1 MNYMKKVVYSY
12 NLHANITLI
21 QNISA
26 LAYRLVCCDHVSH
39 FLLYYVHQLGDKK
52 RQKLSLPPF
61 LTAGPNQP
69 QLVSAVICGPVISL
83 YIYSLLLFQFVRLC
97 LSFFVFRFL
106 LF

>member
-39 FLLYYVHQLGDKK
+39 FLLYYVHQETK
-52 RQKLSLPPF
+52 RDRSFLFATLSDCRP
-61 LTAGPNQP
+61 
-69 QLVSAVICGPVISL
+69 
-83 YIYSLLLFQFVRLC
+83 
-97 LSFFVFRFL
+97 
-106 LF
+106 